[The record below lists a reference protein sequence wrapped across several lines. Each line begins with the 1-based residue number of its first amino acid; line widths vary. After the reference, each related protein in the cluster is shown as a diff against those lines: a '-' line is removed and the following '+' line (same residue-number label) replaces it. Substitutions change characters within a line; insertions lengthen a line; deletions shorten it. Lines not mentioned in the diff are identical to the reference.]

1 MGVFGLFGKKQSAK
15 HKGYYSLNVSR
26 IVQLNSKAVTV
37 EFSIPENLS
46 SKFSFRPGQ
55 YLNIIVRIEEK
66 EYRRSYSICSHP
78 DESMKIAVKRLE
90 SGVVSNWFN
99 DIKSIDEP
107 ILVSEPQG
115 NFVLPEGTN
124 DFTAIAAGSGITP
137 IMSILKSKADHQG
150 VHFIYSNKTT
160 KEALFLDELQKLSFK
175 SESYFYSR
183 EKNKDSIEGRIDKA
197 SLTKLIKDDLSIL
210 KNDCFLIC
218 GPEEM
223 IHTCIE
229 TLKFFGVA
237 EKKIIYELFTTP
249 TKSAEPENTGNY
261 VGMSSVTVILDDEEE
276 TFELD
281 SKGTTVLDAVE
292 EQGLDAPFSCR
303 GGVCCSCKAKVLE
316 GSVSMTLNYSLTD
329 EELKEGYILTCQ
341 AHPTSEILKITY
353 DE

>member
-1 MGVFGLFGKKQSAK
+1 MGVFGLFGKKQSSK
-15 HKGYYSLNVSR
+15 QKGYHSLNVTQ
-26 IVQLNSKAVTV
+26 IIPLNSKAVSV
-37 EFSIPENLS
+37 EFSIPEELRS
-46 SKFSFRPGQ
+46 TFKFKPGQ
-55 YLNIIVRIEEK
+55 YLNIIVIIEK
-66 EYRRSYSICSHP
+66 QEYRRSYSICSHP
-78 DESMKIAVKRLE
+78 DETIKIAIKRVDG
-90 SGVVSNWFN
+90 GVVSNWFN
-99 DIKSIDEP
+99 DIKSIEEP
-107 ILVSEPQG
+107 ILVAAPQG
-115 NFVLPEGTN
+115 SFVLPKGTN
-124 DFTAIAAGSGITP
+124 SFTAIAAGSGITP
-137 IMSILKSKADHQG
+137 IMSILKSKADHQE
-150 VHFIYSNKTT
+150 VHFIYGNKTAN
-160 KEALFLDELQKLSFK
+160 EALFLDEIQKLSLK
-175 SESYFYSR
+175 SAHYFYSV
-183 EKNKDSIEGRIDKA
+183 EKNENSIEGRIDKA

-223 IHTCIE
+223 IHTCID

-281 SKGTTVLDAVE
+281 SKGSSVLDAVE

-329 EELKEGYILTCQ
+329 EEVKDGYILTCQ
-341 AHPTSEILKITY
+341 AHPSSEILKITY

>member
-1 MGVFGLFGKKQSAK
+1 MGVFGLFGKKQSK
-15 HKGYYSLNVSR
+15 NHKGYYSLNVTR
-26 IVQLNSKAVTV
+26 IIPLNSKAVTV
-37 EFSIPENLS
+37 EFSIPEELRS
-46 SKFSFRPGQ
+46 TFKFKPGQ
-55 YLNIIVRIEEK
+55 YLNLIVIIEKK

-78 DESMKIAVKRLE
+78 DETIKIAIKRVE
-90 SGVVSNWFN
+90 GGVVSNWFN
-99 DIKSIDEP
+99 DIKTIEEP
-107 ILVSEPQG
+107 ISVAAPQG
-115 NFVLPEGTN
+115 NFVLPKGTN
-124 DFTAIAAGSGITP
+124 SFTAIAAGSGITP
-137 IMSILKSKADHQG
+137 IMSILKSKADHQE
-150 VHFIYSNKTT
+150 VHFIYGNKTS
-160 KEALFLDELQKLSFK
+160 KEALFLDEIKKLSLK
-175 SESYFYSR
+175 SAHYFYDF
-183 EKNKDSIEGRIDKA
+183 EKNEGSFEGRIDKA

-223 IHTCIE
+223 IHTCID

-249 TKSAEPENTGNY
+249 TKPAEPENTGNY
-261 VGMSSVTVILDDEEE
+261 VGMSSVTVILDEEEE

-281 SKGTTVLDAVE
+281 SKGSSVLDAVE

-329 EELKEGYILTCQ
+329 EEVEEGYILTCQ
-341 AHPTSEILKITY
+341 SHPTSEILKITY